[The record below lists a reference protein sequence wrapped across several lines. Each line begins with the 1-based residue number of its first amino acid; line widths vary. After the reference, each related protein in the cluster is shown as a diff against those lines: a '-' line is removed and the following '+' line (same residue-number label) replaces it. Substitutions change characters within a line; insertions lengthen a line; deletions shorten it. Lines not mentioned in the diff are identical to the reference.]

1 MIIGSAKKE
10 QAEQIARLLG
20 YICEFHAKG
29 RPDIFVPGSA
39 KYDAESVCRLIDDP
53 GVTVLTAAEGSAVL
67 GYLIAKVTFTGTD
80 PHIKRMKT
88 FYVDDLCVS
97 PEHARK
103 GVGTAL
109 FNEARRRAKELGC
122 ERIDLNVWAFN
133 EDAIRFYEKMG
144 LSVYRMHM
152 EELL

>member
-20 YICEFHAKG
+20 YICDYHADG
-29 RPDIFVPGSA
+29 RPDIFIKGGS
-39 KYDAESVCRLIDDP
+39 KYDTESVARLIDDP
-53 GVTVLTAAEGSAVL
+53 DVTVLTASEGDSVL
-67 GYLIAKVTFTGTD
+67 GYLIAKVTVTGGD
-80 PHIKRMKT
+80 PHIRRMKT

-122 ERIDLNVWAFN
+122 ERIDLNVWSFN
-133 EDAIRFYEKMG
+133 EGAIRFYEKMG
-144 LSVYRMHM
+144 LSVCRMHM

>member
-10 QAEQIARLLG
+10 QAEQISRLLG

-53 GVTVLTAAEGSAVL
+53 GVTVITAAEGGAVL

-88 FYVDDLCVS
+88 FYIDDLCVS
-97 PEHARK
+97 PEHART

-109 FNEARRRAKELGC
+109 FNEARRLAKEQGC
-122 ERIDLNVWAFN
+122 DRIDLNVWSFN
-133 EDAIRFYEKMG
+133 EGAIRFYEKMG

>member
-10 QAEQIARLLG
+10 QAEQIAHLLG

-53 GVTVLTAAEGSAVL
+53 GVTVITAAEGGAVL

-88 FYVDDLCVS
+88 FYIDDLCVS
-97 PEHARK
+97 PEHART

-109 FNEARRRAKELGC
+109 FNEARRLAKEQGC
-122 ERIDLNVWAFN
+122 DRIDLNVWSFN
-133 EDAIRFYEKMG
+133 EGAIRFYEKMG

>member
-1 MIIGSAKKE
+1 MTIGSAKKE

-53 GVTVLTAAEGSAVL
+53 GVTVLTAAEGGTVL

-97 PEHARK
+97 PEHTRT

>member
-1 MIIGSAKKE
+1 MIIDSAKKE

-53 GVTVLTAAEGSAVL
+53 GVTVLTAAEGGAVL

-97 PEHARK
+97 PEHTRT

-122 ERIDLNVWAFN
+122 ERIDLNVWSFN
-133 EDAIRFYEKMG
+133 EGAIRFYEKMG

>member
-53 GVTVLTAAEGSAVL
+53 GVTVITAAEGGAVL

-88 FYVDDLCVS
+88 FYIDDLCVS
-97 PEHARK
+97 PEHART

-109 FNEARRRAKELGC
+109 FNEARRLAKEQGC
-122 ERIDLNVWAFN
+122 DRIDLNVWSFN
-133 EDAIRFYEKMG
+133 EGAIRFYEKMG

>member
-53 GVTVLTAAEGSAVL
+53 GVTVLTAAEGDNVL

-80 PHIKRMKT
+80 PHIRRMKT

-97 PEHARK
+97 PEHART

-122 ERIDLNVWAFN
+122 ERIDLNVWSFN
-133 EDAIRFYEKMG
+133 EGAIRFYEKMG

>member
-20 YICEFHAKG
+20 YICDYHADG
-29 RPDIFVPGSA
+29 RPDIFIKGGS
-39 KYDAESVCRLIDDP
+39 KYDAESVARLIDDP
-53 GVTVLTAAEGSAVL
+53 DVTVLTAAEGDNVL

-97 PEHARK
+97 PEHART

-109 FNEARRRAKELGC
+109 FDEARRRAKELGC